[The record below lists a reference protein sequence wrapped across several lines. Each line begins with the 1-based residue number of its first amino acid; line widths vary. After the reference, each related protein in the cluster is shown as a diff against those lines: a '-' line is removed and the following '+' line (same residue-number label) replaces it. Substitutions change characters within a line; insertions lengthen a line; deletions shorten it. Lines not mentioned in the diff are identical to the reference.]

1 MEQMKKRTLE
11 QILEMEKKRRSEK
24 GMFGIAACKESI
36 LSDLE
41 IAKKYNMNKT
51 LFTLLEDYMK
61 RANEDIFFNKTMVLA
76 CWELINEQ

>member
-24 GMFGIAACKESI
+24 GMFGIAACKEAI
-36 LSDLE
+36 LFELE

-51 LFTLLEDYMK
+51 LYTLLEDYMK
-61 RANEDIFFNKTMVLA
+61 RANEDIFFNKAMVLA